1 MSDGNPDS
9 NGRSTIGENIRGL
22 FSKLK
27 KSSPQEEFE
36 EDIMTMVNEGQ
47 ETGVIQDREARMI
60 SNIFALDDKEAQD
73 IMTHRSQIIGISA
86 DTLLEDARNFMLDES
101 YSRFPVYE
109 ENIDHVIGVLNLK
122 DVCRTYRQ
130 EETRSMPI
138 KEIPGLIRDAVYT
151 AETKKIDA
159 LFREMQR
166 DKVQMVVVIDEY
178 GQTAG
183 LVAMEDILEEI
194 VGNIQDEYDADEMMI
209 QEKGKDKFIIDGMSR
224 LEELEERFHI
234 HFHEETFDTLNGFL
248 ISKMDKIPEPGDQ
261 YTAVVEGYEFK
272 VMKVK
277 NHKIEKVIVRKLDET
292 EQELEK

>member
-9 NGRSTIGENIRGL
+9 NGHSTIGENIRGW

-73 IMTHRSQIIGISA
+73 IMTHRSQIIGIDA
-86 DTLLEDARNFMLDES
+86 HTTLEEARNFCLDES
-101 YSRFPVYE
+101 NSRFPVYE
-109 ENIDHVIGVLNLK
+109 ENIDHVVGILNLK

-130 EETRSMPI
+130 EETRNMPI
-138 KEIPGLIRDAVYT
+138 SDIPGLIRDAVFV
-151 AETKKIDA
+151 AETKKINA
-159 LFREMQR
+159 LFKEMQR
-166 DKVQMVVVIDEY
+166 DKVQMVIVIDEY

-194 VGNIQDEYDADEMMI
+194 VGNIQDEYDAEETMI

-234 HFHEETFDTLNGFL
+234 RFHEEEFDTLNGFL

-261 YTAVVEGYEFK
+261 YETVVDGYEFK

-292 EQELEK
+292 EKELES

>member
-9 NGRSTIGENIRGL
+9 NGHSTIGENIRGL
-22 FSKLK
+22 FSKLR

-86 DTLLEDARNFMLDES
+86 DALLEDARNFMLDES

-130 EETRSMPI
+130 EEKRSMPI
-138 KEIPGLIRDAVYT
+138 KDIPGLIRDAVYT

-194 VGNIQDEYDADEMMI
+194 VGNIQDEYDAEEVMI

-224 LEELEERFHI
+224 LEELEERFQI

-277 NHKIEKVIVRKLDET
+277 NHKIEKVIVRKLDEP
-292 EQELEK
+292 EQE

>member
-9 NGRSTIGENIRGL
+9 NGRSTIGENILRL

-138 KEIPGLIRDAVYT
+138 KDIPGLIRDAVYT

-234 HFHEETFDTLNGFL
+234 RFHEETFDTLNGFL

-261 YTAVVEGYEFK
+261 YTVVVEGYEFK